1 MIRQFHPD
9 PVFLETTYAEIP
21 LENFLFPEE
30 MTEKVPSDT
39 ASVNSITKAL
49 SEDVLDKFIDDLL
62 DSPDL
67 EITPP
72 DLLMSTTYQWS
83 GSDLEQVRDMA
94 KGLPA
99 SVVRA
104 KGFLEEKKKILI
116 QLCHG

>member
-1 MIRQFHPD
+1 
-9 PVFLETTYAEIP
+9 
-21 LENFLFPEE
+21 

-39 ASVNSITKAL
+39 ASVSSITKAL

-104 KGFLEEKKKILI
+104 KGFLEEKK
-116 QLCHG
+116 